1 VNRLRLSPV
10 PAAVVLAA
18 LGATALLA
26 RHAVSA
32 AAIAAVLLALCLRAR
47 RRARRLYVFGALATG
62 LAVFVVSP
70 FVATEGV
77 TVLWTGPV
85 VPVLGQL
92 DVTWEELEV
101 AALNG
106 FRLTALA
113 LAFSAYALLLD
124 HDRLVAA
131 AGFARRSALA
141 VALATRLVPTLERD
155 AAGLREAVRGRG
167 VSVDGARGYAR
178 LLSPLVAGS
187 LERAANLAEAMEAR
201 GYGRAGSTRAPR
213 AAWTPLD
220 RAAVVL
226 AAVPIA
232 LGMLWL

>member
-1 VNRLRLSPV
+1 VRLSPV

-26 RHAVSA
+26 ERVVSVGA
-32 AAIAAVLLALCLRAR
+32 LTLLLLAVCLRAPP
-47 RRARRLYVFGALATG
+47 RARALYLFGAIATG
-62 LAVFVVSP
+62 LSVFVLSP
-70 FVATEGV
+70 FLQSTGE
-77 TVLWTGPV
+77 TVLWSGPV
-85 VPVLGQL
+85 VPVLGPL

-106 FRLTALA
+106 LRLTALA
-113 LAFSAYALLLD
+113 LAFSAYALLID
-124 HDRLVAA
+124 HDRLVSA

-155 AAGLREAVRGRG
+155 AAGLAEAVRGRG
-167 VSVDGARGYAR
+167 VALVGVRGHAR

-201 GYGRAGSTRAPR
+201 GYGRAASTRAPR
-213 AAWTPLD
+213 PAWSWLD
-220 RAAVVL
+220 RVAVAGGCALVAAG
-226 AAVPIA
+226 A
-232 LGMLWL
+232 MWL